1 MDMNLRNDGRKSG
14 ELRPVN
20 FQRHFIKNSAGS
32 VLVSCGDTKV
42 IVTANFENK
51 VPPFLNKETDGWLTA
66 EYSMLPGSCNTRVK
80 RDKANNSGRTQEI
93 SRLIGRALRAMVDM
107 KSFPGYTINVD
118 ADVIQADG
126 GTRTASITG
135 AYIAVYDCLMK
146 MKRETNLFPNKLP
159 ILNQVAAVS
168 VGLRNN
174 QILLDLNYEED
185 STAQADA
192 NFVFTSAFEVV
203 EIQGT
208 AEQNPFKTEQF
219 LQMMNFA
226 QEGIRTLCELQN
238 LSLELHL
245 TATK

>member
-1 MDMNLRNDGRKSG
+1 
-14 ELRPVN
+14 
-20 FQRHFIKNSAGS
+20 
-32 VLVSCGDTKV
+32 
-42 IVTANFENK
+42 
-51 VPPFLNKETDGWLTA
+51 
-66 EYSMLPGSCNTRVK
+66 
-80 RDKANNSGRTQEI
+80 
-93 SRLIGRALRAMVDM
+93 
-107 KSFPGYTINVD
+107 
-118 ADVIQADG
+118 
-126 GTRTASITG
+126 
-135 AYIAVYDCLMK
+135 
-146 MKRETNLFPNKLP
+146 LFPNKLP